1 MEHYIQEL
9 NRIKEGLNNTQD
21 PVVKRELVEQFQRL
35 QLIIQQTLA
44 ERHAEIKVLEAQNA
58 NMRAALERL
67 QVLQRR
73 ES

>member
-35 QLIIQQTLA
+35 QLVIQQTLA

-58 NMRAALERL
+58 NMRAALEHL
-67 QVLQRR
+67 QALQRR